1 MNSPLI
7 SAGIACGSRNSA
19 SPRAAFWFSRKS
31 CSSADVVRIFIS
43 VGTARLSPILTS
55 ARIAAM
61 RALFA
66 RDLTGSSFS
75 AALISGSTASGAF
88 ISPST
93 PAAMVARS
101 KSSSV

>member
-1 MNSPLI
+1 M

-19 SPRAAFWFSRKS
+19 RASAARWLSRKS

-43 VGTARLSPILTS
+43 VGMARLSPIFTR
-55 ARIAAM
+55 ARIEAM
-61 RALFA
+61 RVLLA
-66 RDLTGSSFS
+66 RDLIGSGF
-75 AALISGSTASGAF
+75 STAAMSGATASVAF

-101 KSSSV
+101 KSSSL